1 MHWALGKEEMA
12 RRAYE
17 RNTQSEQ
24 SGSSE
29 EIAKVK
35 PNSTC
40 NVAGT
45 QQFEDY
51 RVHHFNATRP
61 PQVQLP
67 VPVTPQRALAAAWI
81 PEVSNVDLDRSA
93 SSIVGE
99 NGEVN
104 LVAEAKRQVSPTVL
118 CPIRYMAVNG
128 LLVTAGTSCRRQTT
142 LEDDCSRQPS
152 QSVGELSTIDIR
164 IPSSLYQRVSSL

>member
-1 MHWALGKEEMA
+1 MHWALGKEEIA

-24 SGSSE
+24 SGSFE

-40 NVAGT
+40 NAAGT

-51 RVHHFNATRP
+51 RVHHFNATSP
-61 PQVQLP
+61 PQVQLS
-67 VPVTPQRALAAAWI
+67 VPLIPQPALAAAWI
-81 PEVSNVDLDRSA
+81 PKVSNVDLDCSA
-93 SSIVGE
+93 SSIMGE

-104 LVAEAKRQVSPTVL
+104 LVAEGKRQVSPIVL
-118 CPIRYMAVNG
+118 CPGRYKVANG
-128 LLVTAGTSCRRQTT
+128 LLVAAGTSCRRKTT

-152 QSVGELSTIDIR
+152 QPVGEL
-164 IPSSLYQRVSSL
+164 